1 MNLLSQIVSRK
12 QRRVDQAKKLVPLAQ
27 MRALTSK
34 AREDAKAHALLK
46 GLSDESKINIIAE
59 FKRRSPSKGEIRRD
73 ADPVITARA
82 YVSAGAS
89 AVSVLTEE
97 DYFGGSLDD
106 LRAARK
112 TIPRRRYEVFSSH
125 GQKLGEGVSEARALA
140 RACLASLTVGLL
152 THTFRMVRI
161 KICGITNLADARA
174 AIAAGA
180 DMLGFNFYRPS
191 PRFITPQDARTMIES
206 LRSQIRALPRTITMV
221 GVFVN
226 EPAES
231 IVRIAAEA
239 GVAAIQLH
247 GDESAEFCREL
258 KALLPDRFLIKALRA
273 GGEGVIELAAE
284 YNVDAIMLDAFDA
297 EL

>member
-1 MNLLSQIVSRK
+1 M
-12 QRRVDQAKKLVPLAQ
+12 
-27 MRALTSK
+27 
-34 AREDAKAHALLK
+34 
-46 GLSDESKINIIAE
+46 
-59 FKRRSPSKGEIRRD
+59 
-73 ADPVITARA
+73 
-82 YVSAGAS
+82 
-89 AVSVLTEE
+89 
-97 DYFGGSLDD
+97 
-106 LRAARK
+106 
-112 TIPRRRYEVFSSH
+112 IPRRRYEGFSSH

-140 RACLASLTVGLL
+140 RACLPSLTVGLP

-161 KICGITNLADARA
+161 KICGIANLDDARA

-191 PRFITPQDARTMIES
+191 PRFIEPQAARRMIES
-206 LRSQIRALPRTITMV
+206 LRAEIKALPRTVTMV

-231 IVRIAAEA
+231 IVRIAEET

-247 GDESAEFCREL
+247 GDESVEFCREL

-273 GGEGVIELAAE
+273 RAEGVIELAAE

-297 EL
+297 ELRGGTGRTVDWHLARHTRDAVPRLFLAGGLSPENVREAIDAVQPYAVDACSALESLPGRKDAERVIAFVRAVRNE